1 MNLYKNILVAV
12 DLSQDSAV
20 ILDKARGIAKAYESQ
35 LNLVHVIEP
44 IAVGYAIEISSI
56 DVEGLH
62 QEATEQ
68 AKQSLMEM
76 GSNID
81 VPASRMHTLLGQ
93 PAREIK
99 ELANEIEADLNA
111 LTLYMGMGYP
121 IIEAHKAFWET
132 FHKTPS
138 DTNKER
144 YIYLKTFIDNFEQ
157 LKHKIC
163 FPN

>member
-68 AKQSLMEM
+68 AEQSLMEM

-81 VPASRMHTLLGQ
+81 VPASQMHTLLGQ
-93 PAREIK
+93 PARKIK
-99 ELANEIEADLNA
+99 ELANEIEADLIIMGNHGRHGWELLFGSTSTGVA
-111 LTLYMGMGYP
+111 HGVNCDLLTV
-121 IIEAHKAFWET
+121 HV
-132 FHKTPS
+132 
-138 DTNKER
+138 
-144 YIYLKTFIDNFEQ
+144 
-157 LKHKIC
+157 
-163 FPN
+163 